1 MSKTNCINCGAA
13 KDTDALKCPF
23 CGTTYL
29 DMTAIDFSS
38 NEPVVCQ
45 FVMPYTQE
53 RVVLSMLAVPSLN
66 KIEQTCDTV
75 NIYGDY
81 NSQPLAIFK
90 SNVNMDVDI
99 SFRAVPWKDNPY
111 PQSRHE

>member
-13 KDTDALKCPF
+13 KDINELKCPF

-29 DMTAIDFSS
+29 DLTAIDFSS
-38 NEPVVCQ
+38 HAPVVCQ

-75 NIYGDY
+75 NIYGGY
-81 NSQPLAIFK
+81 SPQPLAAFHDI
-90 SNVNMDVDI
+90 NMDVDI
-99 SFRAVPWKDNPY
+99 SFRALPWKDNLY
-111 PQSRHE
+111 SLRRHE